1 LFSGFLLLLAWFL
14 RSSNL
19 ERAQTDFRPKTA
31 PREEQMKHLYNFG
44 SPNYAALNDA
54 AKLRT
59 LISDLN
65 RVVRMLNCE
74 IATEEER
81 AGVLDPFNAAYPI
94 LARMLTAR
102 RDNLKETIAALE
114 QRAFSEPVATG

>member
-1 LFSGFLLLLAWFL
+1 
-14 RSSNL
+14 
-19 ERAQTDFRPKTA
+19 
-31 PREEQMKHLYNFG
+31 MKHLYNFG

-59 LISDLN
+59 LIGDLN
-65 RVVRMLNCE
+65 RVVRILNCD

-81 AGVLDPFNAAYPI
+81 AGVFDPFKAAYPI
-94 LARMLTAR
+94 LARILTAR
-102 RDNLKETIAALE
+102 RDNLKETITALE